1 MREVRSTADYSN
13 DEFRTYFSTVI
24 YAVIGG
30 IVLLIALIFLLIY
43 EVENRPLPHFSAMT
57 PKREAFELTS
67 SDEPNLLSST
77 IIKWASKAA
86 IDTYT
91 YKFSENDA
99 EIEAKIKP
107 YFTTDGLASF
117 YNSIRGVIA
126 ILRQNQLNT
135 NSAVNGQP
143 VISNQGDFY
152 GSDMAWRIQIPFIVT
167 YEAAGSISTKSY
179 RVTLIIVKVPTTKNP
194 VGIGI
199 DRYSM

>member
-1 MREVRSTADYSN
+1 MPKVTSAAHDNDYY
-13 DEFRTYFSTVI
+13 RTYLSVAIFFVI
-24 YAVIGG
+24 AG
-30 IVLLIALIFLLIY
+30 IFLLIGLIILLIY
-43 EVENRPLPHFSAMT
+43 EVENRPLPHFTALT
-57 PKREAFELTS
+57 PNKEAFELTAS
-67 SDEPNLLSST
+67 EEPNLLSST

-91 YKFSENDA
+91 YKFSESDS

-107 YFTTDGLASF
+107 YFTANGLSSF
-117 YNSIRGVIA
+117 YKSIQGVIQ

-135 NSAVNGQP
+135 NSTVNGQP

-152 GSDMAWRIQIPFIVT
+152 GNEMAWRVQIPFIVT
-167 YEAAGSISTKSY
+167 YEAAGSSSTKSY